1 MIRAGLQIPNF
12 TYPGV
17 APDQLFERVAA
28 VAVAAEDAG
37 FDTVMV
43 MDHFY
48 QLPML
53 GPPEH
58 EMFEAYT
65 LLGAIAARTKQVK
78 LGTLVT
84 GVTYR
89 NPAILAKIV
98 TSLDVISQGRAFL
111 GIGAAWFDQEHEA
124 LGVDFPPV
132 KERFERLEEALTIC
146 RAMFRGERPTI
157 EGKHYRVKDA
167 INSPAPIT
175 PGGPPIMIG
184 GQGEKKTLRLM
195 AEHAEMANFTS
206 GFDEIPHKLEVLAE
220 HCANAGRDMAT
231 INKTPL
237 GSLILGQT
245 MEEAEQKRT
254 VLLQDR
260 GMPPWDQ
267 LGDDIKA
274 MSGARFVVGDAD
286 SAGEQLRALLD
297 LGLDGFTFNMP
308 ADGWET
314 DAVAFA
320 GEVLTKAL
328 A

>member
-12 TYPGV
+12 TYPDV
-17 APDQLFERVAA
+17 APEDLFERVAA
-28 VAVAAEDAG
+28 VAQTAEQSG

-48 QLPML
+48 QLPLL

-65 LLGAIAARTKQVK
+65 LLGAIAARTETVN

-98 TSLDVISQGRAFL
+98 TTLDVISKGRAFL
-111 GIGAAWFDQEHEA
+111 GIGAAWFDLEHEA

-132 KERFERLEEALTIC
+132 KERFERLEEALHIC
-146 RAMFRGERPTI
+146 RAMFRSERPTF

-167 INSPAPIT
+167 INSPAPIRA
-175 PGGPPIMIG
+175 GGPPIMIG
-184 GQGEKKTLRLM
+184 GQGEKKTLRMM

-206 GFDEIPHKLEVLAE
+206 GFDELPHKLEVLAA
-220 HCANAGRDMAT
+220 HCERAGRDFAT
-231 INKTPL
+231 LNKTPM
-237 GSLILGQT
+237 GSLILGRT
-245 MEEAEQKRT
+245 MEEAEGKRSA
-254 VLLQDR
+254 LLEAR

-267 LGDDIKA
+267 LDDAVKA
-274 MSGARFVVGDAD
+274 MIGARFVVGDPD
-286 SAGEQLRALLD
+286 SAGEQIQALLAV
-297 LGLDGFTFNMP
+297 GVDGVIFNMP
-308 ADGWET
+308 ADGWQL
-314 DAVAFA
+314 DQVALA
-320 GEVLTKAL
+320 GEVTTKAL
-328 A
+328 G

>member
-17 APDQLFERVAA
+17 APDQLFDRVADIA
-28 VAVAAEDAG
+28 VTAEQSG

-48 QLPML
+48 QLPLL

-65 LLGAIAARTKQVK
+65 LLGAIAARTSMVK

-89 NPAILAKIV
+89 NPSILAKIV
-98 TSLDVISQGRAFL
+98 TTLDVISKGRAFL
-111 GIGAAWFDQEHEA
+111 GIGAAWFDVEHAA

-132 KERFERLEEALTIC
+132 KERFERLEEALHIC
-146 RAMFRGERPTI
+146 RAMFRTERPTF
-157 EGKHYRVKDA
+157 EGKHYRVKDV

-195 AEHAEMANFTS
+195 AEHAEMANFTA
-206 GFDEIPHKLEVLAE
+206 GFDEIPRKLEVLAA
-220 HCANAGRDMAT
+220 HCERAGRDIAT

-237 GSLILGQT
+237 ASLFLGRT
-245 MEEAEQKRT
+245 HEEGVAKLDAR
-254 VLLQDR
+254 LAPL
-260 GMPPWDQ
+260 GM
-267 LGDDIKA
+267 
-274 MSGARFVVGDAD
+274 S
-286 SAGEQLRALLD
+286 
-297 LGLDGFTFNMP
+297 
-308 ADGWET
+308 
-314 DAVAFA
+314 
-320 GEVLTKAL
+320 
-328 A
+328 

>member
-17 APDQLFERVAA
+17 APDQLFERVAD

-65 LLGAIAARTKQVK
+65 LLGAIAARTQRVK

-98 TSLDVISQGRAFL
+98 TTLDVISKGRAFL
-111 GIGAAWFDQEHEA
+111 GIGAAWFDFEHEG

-132 KERFERLEEALTIC
+132 KERFERLEEALRIC
-146 RAMFRGERPTI
+146 RAMFRDERPTI
-157 EGKHYRVKDA
+157 EGKHYRVKAA

-195 AEHAEMANFTS
+195 AEHADMANFTS
-206 GFDEIPHKLEVLAE
+206 GFDEIPHKLEVLAL

-245 MEEAEQKRT
+245 VEEAEEKRT
-254 VLLQDR
+254 VLLQER

-274 MSGARFVVGDAD
+274 MIGARFVVGDAD
-286 SAGEQLRALLD
+286 SAGEQLRSLLD

-308 ADGWET
+308 ADGWDL

-320 GEVLTKAL
+320 GQVLTKAF